1 MKLHINDANI
11 LIDIV
16 QLDLVDAFLS
26 LGFELYTTDFVFAEL
41 ETTQQQVLKSDKLII
56 IRPAEADLFA
66 IANMT
71 DLHNGLSFEDCS
83 VWYFAEK
90 MNGVLI
96 TGDGRLRTKA
106 KASGIDVKG
115 IIYIIEEI
123 KMQNILNTKKC
134 IEKMTALKVLNNRL
148 PQTEITKRIELWQT
162 EIELY

>member
-16 QLDLVDAFLS
+16 QLDLVDAFFS

-41 ETTQQQVLKSDKLII
+41 EIIQQKALQSDKLTII
-56 IRPAEADLFA
+56 SPTENDLFA
-66 IANMT
+66 IANRT
-71 DLHNGLSFEDCS
+71 NFNNGLSFEDCS

-123 KMQNILNTKKC
+123 KKQNILDTQTC
-134 IEKMTALKVLNNRL
+134 IEKMETLQSLNNRL
-148 PQTEITKRIELWQT
+148 PQSEITKRIDLWQMD
-162 EIELY
+162 INL